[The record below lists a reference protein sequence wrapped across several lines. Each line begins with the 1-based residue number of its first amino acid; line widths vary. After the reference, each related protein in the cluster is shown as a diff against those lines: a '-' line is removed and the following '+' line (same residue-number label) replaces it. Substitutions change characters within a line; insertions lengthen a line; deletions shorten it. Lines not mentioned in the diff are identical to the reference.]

1 MKRVL
6 LRAPVLT
13 LSGYGVHSR
22 QVFEWLETKNIDL
35 TVECL
40 NWGQTPWLLNG
51 DIDDGLVS
59 RIMSHSKK
67 VEPPYDVSFQLQL
80 PDEWDPKL
88 AKYNVGMSAVV
99 ETDKCNPKWV
109 QACNLMD
116 EIVVPSN
123 FTKNVVKK
131 SGVLLKKITTI
142 PEWFNQ
148 NMLAAKP
155 DNYLNLK
162 TDFNFLIISQ
172 LNSISS
178 DDDRKNIF
186 NTIKWVCEE
195 FKDENVGV
203 VLKTNFGKNTTI
215 DKSLTKNILSQM
227 LSAIGKK
234 QFPKIYLVH
243 GEMNSKDV
251 TKLYFDENVNCLVSA
266 TRGEG
271 YGLPLIDAA
280 ASALPVVATN
290 WSGHLDFLGDSFTKV
305 DYVLSEIRK
314 EKVDDRIFLEG
325 LKWAEPSE
333 TSFKTSIREVYENLE
348 SKKELANSLKEK
360 TVSQFTKTKIINLY
374 NQNFDRVLN

>member
-88 AKYNVGMSAVV
+88 ANYNVGMSAVV
-99 ETDKCNPKWV
+99 ETDKCNPNWV

-148 NMLAAKP
+148 NMLTAKP

-195 FKDENVGV
+195 FKDEKVGV

-215 DKSLTKNILSQM
+215 DKSLTKNILGQM

-251 TKLYFDENVNCLVSA
+251 TKLYFDENVSCLVSA

-271 YGLPLIDAA
+271 YGLPIIDAA

-305 DYVLSEIRK
+305 DYTLSEIRK
-314 EKVDDRIFLEG
+314 EKVDNRIFLEG

-333 TSFKTSIREVYENLE
+333 TSFKASIREVYENLT